1 MTQRK
6 NSSNWHEHGITLQL
20 LMRSLIPTFGKV
32 FASPKRNN
40 IQKHCTTVLSLHWRG
55 TKHTK
60 IKKVKNSCTHSTYI
74 LLGKDRQI
82 IKQSKHT
89 ISLFVINTKMT
100 IEQGDMPE
108 TARVG
113 VRLDGLRRHFWA
125 AVFAEVWVL
134 QQCQSYWDLKEI
146 SVLAV
151 SFAWNESGL
160 IKVQEIVVWL
170 QNGEWRGNS
179 KKLRNSASGSIIC
192 SGAKKE
198 SYIIF

>member
-6 NSSNWHEHGITLQL
+6 NSSNWDEHGITLQL

-40 IQKHCTTVLSLHWRG
+40 IQKHCTTVLSLHWGG

-82 IKQSKHT
+82 IKQSKNT

-113 VRLDGLRRHFWA
+113 VRLDGLRSISELRF
-125 AVFAEVWVL
+125 L
-134 QQCQSYWDLKEI
+134 LKYEC
-146 SVLAV
+146 S
-151 SFAWNESGL
+151 
-160 IKVQEIVVWL
+160 
-170 QNGEWRGNS
+170 
-179 KKLRNSASGSIIC
+179 NSASHTEIW
-192 SGAKKE
+192 KKYLFLLFPLLGM
-198 SYIIF
+198 SLG